1 MSKCAGIMSC
11 KCLRPSPWKKA
22 LKNLYPPQS
31 SGYERDLEAQNTEGL
46 VKLALRNEKLYTPI
60 SKYFLFIFSYCISA
74 LVKNINRDLR
84 KEKYGFVF
92 INILIIR
99 YVSIGVSAFVA
110 LVDMCNEYLFRFESS
125 VYNVV

>member
-1 MSKCAGIMSC
+1 M
-11 KCLRPSPWKKA
+11 
-22 LKNLYPPQS
+22 
-31 SGYERDLEAQNTEGL
+31 
-46 VKLALRNEKLYTPI
+46 
-60 SKYFLFIFSYCISA
+60 FFSYCISA

-92 INILIIR
+92 INRLIIR